1 MSKLR
6 IALGLQLLFF
16 IAWGGWLLSSKNS
29 PSPEFCLETVPVDPR
44 DLLSGTFVALTYG
57 ISSPQSGACPAVM
70 NSNPKFFVKLEDRG
84 KVADTPDG
92 AAAVYEATDCSKAPA
107 NEPGWVSATL
117 QPGFPRPGARY
128 GIERFYLN
136 ENDPRKAARSGS
148 VIAKVK
154 IDRRR
159 QLVLLD
165 LVKKTQ
171 P

>member
-16 IAWGGWLLSSKNS
+16 IAWGGWLLSSKNT
-29 PSPEFCLETVPVDPR
+29 PSPEFYLETVPVDPR
-44 DLLSGTFVALTYG
+44 DLLSGTFVALTYE
-57 ISSPQSGACPAVM
+57 ISNPQAGACPAVM
-70 NSNPKFFVKLEDRG
+70 NSSPKFFVKLEDRG
-84 KVADTPDG
+84 RIAETPDG
-92 AAAVYEATDCSKAPA
+92 PAAVFEATDCARKPPVG
-107 NEPGWVSATL
+107 EPGWVSAAL
-117 QPGFPRPGARY
+117 QPGARRPGARY

-136 ENDPRKAARSGS
+136 ENDPRKDARSGS

-165 LVKKTQ
+165 LVKKI
-171 P
+171 